1 MIDHPFLDFK
11 ELSDDELLEKTTDLQ
26 RNMQRAYLWG
36 SSHDVITQLEWML
49 EMIEE
54 EKLERYK
61 RQVFDMQNAMFPEIV
76 ESDPEFKK
84 ADTNPTESIK
94 PAKPHKNAPAAL
106 PMPNFNKEY
115 LTPDKKVE
123 GTEKYGSSGTS

>member
-11 ELSDDELLEKTTDLQ
+11 GLSDDELLEKTTDLQ

-36 SSHDVITQLEWML
+36 SSHDTISQLEWML

-61 RQVFDMQNAMFPEIV
+61 KQVFEMQNAMFPEIV

-84 ADTNPTESIK
+84 VKADSTEASK
-94 PAKPHKNAPAAL
+94 PVKPHKNAPSPL
-106 PMPNFNKEY
+106 PVPNFNKEY
-115 LTPDKKVE
+115 LNPDNK
-123 GTEKYGSSGTS
+123 